1 MINVIY
7 TKDFKKSFKKR
18 DKFIQGKTL
27 ERIKLFREYP
37 FNVLLD
43 NHKLS
48 GEYEGSSSINITGNF
63 RAIFKYIN
71 NDTVVFTD
79 IGTHSDLYG

>member
-7 TKDFKKSFKKR
+7 TKDFKKSFNKK

-27 ERIKLFREYP
+27 ERVRLFREDP

-43 NHKLS
+43 NHKLN

-63 RAIFKYIN
+63 RAIFQYIN
-71 NDTVVFTD
+71 NDTIVFSD
-79 IGTHSDLYG
+79 IGTHSELYE

>member
-7 TKDFKKSFKKR
+7 TKDFKKSFKKKG
-18 DKFIQGKTL
+18 KFIREKTL
-27 ERIKLFREYP
+27 ERVRLFREDP

-43 NHKLS
+43 NHKLN
-48 GEYEGSSSINITGNF
+48 GEYEGSSSIKITGNF

-71 NDTVVFTD
+71 TDTVVFSD
-79 IGTHSDLYG
+79 IGTHTELYE